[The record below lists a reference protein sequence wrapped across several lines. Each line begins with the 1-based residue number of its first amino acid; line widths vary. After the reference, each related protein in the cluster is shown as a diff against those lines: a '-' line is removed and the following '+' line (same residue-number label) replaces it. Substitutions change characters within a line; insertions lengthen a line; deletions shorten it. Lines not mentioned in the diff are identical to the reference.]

1 MSESLST
8 NQKEAIG
15 LLSVGTFLEYFDLM
29 LYIHMA
35 VLLNELF
42 FPKTDP
48 ATASLLSAFAFCSTY
63 VFRPFG
69 ALLFGWIGDNI
80 GRKSTL
86 VITTFMMSISCF
98 IMAILPTYAEIG
110 ITASVI
116 MISCRVLQS
125 FAATGE
131 AIGAEIY
138 LTETL
143 KPPMSYKVV
152 SWVAEVCTLGSLA
165 ALAIAS
171 TVLSLQVSWRL
182 IFGVGC
188 VIAFIGST
196 ARIRLK
202 ETIEFSDL
210 KRRMKKA
217 IENIS
222 QNQPGVTVSTLKDVD
237 IPSWE
242 EKVEWRTTVAYFLI
256 YSGLPLCF
264 YITFIYGAEVLKYSF
279 HFSAEEIIAHNLKLT
294 VLGFCSGISFILL
307 ANYFRPLA
315 LVKFRAVA
323 FLLLSPFLSFCM
335 SSQTNLHAFYLL
347 QVLSIVFCL
356 GTVPAIPIFFRHFPV
371 LKRFTYSSLI
381 FSISRAVMYVSTS
394 MGILFLVKCYGNLG
408 ILIMTL
414 PVTIGFLWGVLYFEK
429 LEQAE
434 TAVFHRDKQ
443 KNKHRCC
450 GKILGTPP

>member
-1 MSESLST
+1 MKQTVETFTSLST

-69 ALLFGWIGDNI
+69 ALLFGYIGDNI

-98 IMAILPTYAEIG
+98 IMAILPTYNEIG
-110 ITASVI
+110 IAASVI

-171 TVLSLQVSWRL
+171 TVLKLQISWRL
-182 IFGVGC
+182 IFAAGC

-196 ARIRLK
+196 ARTRLK

-217 IENIS
+217 INGIRPNNIA
-222 QNQPGVTVSTLKDVD
+222 QNTD
-237 IPSWE
+237 IPTWE
-242 EKVEWRTTVAYFLI
+242 EKVEWKTTLAYFLI
-256 YSGLPLCF
+256 YSGFPLCF
-264 YITFIYGAEVLKYSF
+264 YITYIYGAEVLKYSF
-279 HFSAEEIIAHNLKLT
+279 HFSAEQIISHNLKLT
-294 VLGFCSGISFILL
+294 VLGFCSGISFIIL
-307 ANYFRPLA
+307 AGYFKPLA
-315 LVKFRAVA
+315 LVKVRAVV
-323 FLLLSPFLSFCM
+323 FLLLSPFLSLCM
-335 SSQTNLHAFYLL
+335 SMPISLSAFYLL
-347 QVLSIVFCL
+347 QVLSVIFCL

-381 FSISRAVMYVSTS
+381 YSLSRAIMYVVTS
-394 MGILFLVKCYGNLG
+394 VGILYLAKHFSSLG
-408 ILIMTL
+408 ILIMIL
-414 PVTIGFLWGVLYFEK
+414 PVTTGFLWGVLYFEK

-434 TAVFHRDKQ
+434 KYAVS
-443 KNKHRCC
+443 
-450 GKILGTPP
+450 GVKIRSKRP